1 MKIVR
6 HGTTQRYSDSAVYN
20 GTVYLV
26 EVPANLDADIV
37 GQTQNLLSSVERLLV
52 QAGSDKSRLLMVT
65 IYMSNMD
72 DYAAMNEIW
81 DAWLPEG
88 CAPTRACIQ
97 ALGKSRFQDRNGGNG
112 CGLLTTGTST
122 CHMGICCRD

>member
-6 HGTTQRYSDSAVYN
+6 HGTTQRYSDSVVYN

-37 GQTQNLLSSVERLLV
+37 GQTQDLLNSVEQLLV
-52 QAGSDKSRLLMVT
+52 QAGSDKFRLLVVT

-97 ALGKSRFQDRNGGNG
+97 ARLANPGFRIEMAV
-112 CGLLTTGTST
+112 TAAVY
-122 CHMGICCRD
+122 

>member
-1 MKIVR
+1 MNIVR
-6 HGTTQRYSDSAVYN
+6 HGTTQRYSDSVAYN

-37 GQTQNLLSSVERLLV
+37 GQTQNLLSSVELSLV

-72 DYAAMNEIW
+72 DYVAMNEIW

-97 ALGKSRFQDRNGGNG
+97 ARLANSAFKIEMAVTAAVQ
-112 CGLLTTGTST
+112 
-122 CHMGICCRD
+122 